1 MAEWTA
7 SLLPLLPL
15 DVLHL
20 VGLVAHPSDL
30 CSMLLV
36 NKALNKTLTPVLYSN
51 IELDAWDPILKCI
64 ETLSTPSKQRSFGR
78 MLEKQVRS
86 LVIKRPVTRKP
97 SYASGGVGDALFK
110 ALPLM
115 VNLKHF
121 SSGVALSPCSSNI
134 FYLLATGSCPSL
146 QSMELQVLG
155 EVPTALEG
163 KHPNEIESSLSPF
176 QAPPRVNLRRLALEL
191 PVGSAAQRSF
201 VRHLLRT
208 CAPTLRS
215 LSLTLDGRYVTGI
228 WEHFLPPDAHFARL
242 EDLAT
247 DFEALS
253 AHPPFQRADTV
264 RSLTVSRSPG
274 GGRGGGSLGTDVL
287 PDLRTLSCP
296 AKLLSA
302 FLPAGD
308 GHRRPIATVRL
319 GKASYQS
326 YENDGSQWPHG
337 RELSTWR
344 DVFGALQHLRYSAVP
359 VISLTVDVASI
370 PVAGVQAA
378 QPYLASLEHLDVVLH
393 RAYEVVRDSYIV
405 ICRSRIQTEKMMRIR
420 AGLDVHAR
428 DRAARPPPAP
438 AHAAHLAPTTNQNVR
453 PLPRRRGA
461 LVRRIDVA
469 LAEGHPRT
477 RRQAVRA
484 AEARVLGR
492 HRVAQ
497 DG

>member
-1 MAEWTA
+1 MTEWTA

-20 VGLVAHPSDL
+20 VGLVAPLSDL

-36 NKALNKTLTPVLYSN
+36 NKALNKTLTPVLYSS
-51 IELDAWDPILKCI
+51 IELNAWDPILTFMT
-64 ETLSTPSKQRSFGR
+64 TLSTPSRERSFGR
-78 MLEKQVRS
+78 VLEKHVRS

-97 SYASGGVGDALFK
+97 SYALGVCIGDTLFK

-134 FYLLATGSCPSL
+134 FYLLVTGSCPSL

-163 KHPNEIESSLSPF
+163 KHPNEIESEPSPLV
-176 QAPPRVNLRRLALEL
+176 QAPPNLRRLALEL

-215 LSLTLDGRYVTGI
+215 LSLTLEGRYVTGI
-228 WEHFLPPDAHFARL
+228 WEHFLPADADFANL

-253 AHPPFQRADTV
+253 AYPPFQHADTV
-264 RSLTVSRSPG
+264 RSLTVLRSPS
-274 GGRGGGSLGTDVL
+274 GGRGGGSLGAVIL
-287 PDLRTLSCP
+287 PGLCSLSCP

-302 FLPAGD
+302 FLPAGG

-319 GKASYQS
+319 GKASYRS
-326 YENDGSQWPHG
+326 YEDDGSSWPHN
-337 RELSTWR
+337 RDLATWR

-359 VISLTVDVASI
+359 VTSLTVDVASI

-378 QPYLASLEHLDVVLH
+378 QPYLACLEHLDVVLH
-393 RAYEVVRDSYIV
+393 RAYEVVRNSY
-405 ICRSRIQTEKMMRIR
+405 
-420 AGLDVHAR
+420 R
-428 DRAARPPPAP
+428 DR
-438 AHAAHLAPTTNQNVR
+438 L
-453 PLPRRRGA
+453 
-461 LVRRIDVA
+461 
-469 LAEGHPRT
+469 
-477 RRQAVRA
+477 RA
-484 AEARVLGR
+484 ILTEIFVE
-492 HRVAQ
+492 
-497 DG
+497 